1 MSQMNPTANGAS
13 NPGHRLPQINLIGVS
28 IAIVVALIAA
38 SWTDLLTSDRVQTSF
53 FSAEIARR
61 AWEFLKDLLGIGTGV
76 TPAFFKASQ
85 WSDKGILAIETLA
98 MSILGIGIAAGVAL
112 ATFMFGARNIMTG
125 ELSPYGSVA
134 WKIVFVLTRAFFTL
148 TRAIPEL
155 IWAMIIIFVF
165 SPGILAGGIALGIH
179 NAGVLGK
186 LGSEVVEGLDQ
197 RPIRALRSTG
207 AGRVQV
213 LFYTVLPQALP
224 RFVTYLFYRWEV
236 IIRTTI
242 VVGFVAAGGLGLEFR
257 LAMSHFK
264 YTEVALILFW
274 YLIIVLAVDIVAAYL
289 RRLAD

>member
-1 MSQMNPTANGAS
+1 
-13 NPGHRLPQINLIGVS
+13 
-28 IAIVVALIAA
+28 
-38 SWTDLLTSDRVQTSF
+38 
-53 FSAEIARR
+53 
-61 AWEFLKDLLGIGTGV
+61 
-76 TPAFFKASQ
+76 
-85 WSDKGILAIETLA
+85 
-98 MSILGIGIAAGVAL
+98 
-112 ATFMFGARNIMTG
+112 MTG
-125 ELSPYGSVA
+125 DLSPYGSVA

-289 RRLAD
+289 RRLAN